1 MLLGSFSADTK
12 ASITESS
19 IEPSEIGFH
28 LLKPINTTYSVNV
41 NGNLAG
47 ETYTIS
53 INNVDASAFGLAV
66 CYVTEDMETKTIE
79 GFKLK
84 DGTLNITL
92 PVEDVNGYV
101 VIYNEYTLITA
112 IAAVIVLALFI
123 TFIALAVDRRRYWK
137 RKAYRDAVVAE
148 ANRFR

>member
-1 MLLGSFSADTK
+1 MY
-12 ASITESS
+12 
-19 IEPSEIGFH
+19 IGFH

-66 CYVTEDMETKTIE
+66 CYVTKDMETKTIE

-101 VIYNEYTLITA
+101 AIYNEYTLITA